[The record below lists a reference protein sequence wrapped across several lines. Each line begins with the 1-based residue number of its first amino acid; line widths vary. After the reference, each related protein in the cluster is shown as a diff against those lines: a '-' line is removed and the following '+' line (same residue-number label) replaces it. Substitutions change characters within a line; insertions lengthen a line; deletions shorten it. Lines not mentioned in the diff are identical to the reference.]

1 MEQYIIPAAAAIV
14 VAVIEAV
21 AATDRKRQ
29 KKREEKR
36 DEREASREQ
45 LMVLLV
51 HRRVYGAGRGHGPG
65 RTAHTGRA
73 LQRRH
78 ARCAELRAGGQAQA
92 KGFPGTA
99 GNPRDD
105 LKGEKA
111 HEKLEGMVEGG
122 GRSRH

>member
-51 HRRVYGAGRGHGPG
+51 QSTGASMALGEA
-65 RTAHTGRA
+65 TARA
-73 LQRRH
+73 VQRIPNAHCNGDMRDALNYAQEVKH
-78 ARCAELRAGGQAQA
+78 KQKDFLAQQGIRA
-92 KGFPGTA
+92 
-99 GNPRDD
+99 
-105 LKGEKA
+105 
-111 HEKLEGMVEGG
+111 MI
-122 GRSRH
+122 